1 MFKTT
6 EKAQIQISEAVTR
19 KCSVKKV
26 FLTISENSS
35 GLGPATL
42 LKKEIWHRCFL
53 LNLRNFERKPPV
65 AVSEIFLLHDVI
77 VRTPELNRMTK

>member
-1 MFKTT
+1 MNGQIYTCRETMFKTT

-42 LKKEIWHRCFL
+42 LKKETLAQVFS
-53 LNLRNFERKPPV
+53 FEFAK
-65 AVSEIFLLHDVI
+65 F
-77 VRTPELNRMTK
+77 